1 MANNSKKSLKQR
13 FGEVLHS
20 FADKLA
26 ENETHSPNEAE
37 KSVSTAQTAPHETV
51 QPEVSDADSSHK
63 NTKRRQLQRK
73 RRRRVAQR
81 KFVKK
86 VSHSV
91 QHTSQRLYR
100 ITQRPRFWLWTGLGL
115 GITSS
120 AVGLGWGIYQLESNL
135 PESVEDVL
143 TYAPEGTITIKG
155 SNGDVLQAIGPITY
169 DPLKIWQI
177 PDPVLQA
184 FIASEDRRFESH
196 HGIDIQGILRAAWVN
211 VRAGGVVEGG
221 STITQQLARIV
232 FLSQERSLNR
242 KVREM
247 RIAQKLE
254 GKLTKSQI
262 LERYLNLVYLGSG
275 AYGLGDAAWIY
286 FGKTVDQ
293 LTIGEAATLAGIIP
307 APSTYS
313 PIDNPEAAK
322 ERRNLVLNQMADLGM
337 ITPEEAKTTITSPL
351 TLNAKKPKRLV
362 RQAPHFTDYVMKEVG
377 KYVSRK
383 VLDDGGVVIETTLD
397 PKWQQEAEE
406 TIENG
411 VKRYGRG
418 YRFQQA
424 SLVSV
429 DPRTGQIKA
438 MVGGVDYENNQ
449 FNRAVQAKRQPGS
462 TFKTFVYAT
471 AIAAGFS
478 PNQGFLDAEYVVDGY
493 KPENYG
499 DKYSGN
505 TVSMRQALASSLNV
519 VAVKVLV
526 DVGWTPII
534 GISRKMGIESELKP
548 TYSLALGS
556 WEVDLLELTGAYGTL
571 ANNGLHQQPYGISR
585 VLDRNGNVLYQAKPQ
600 TVEAL
605 DPESTAI
612 TTWMLRG
619 VVSSGTGR
627 PAQIGRPVAGKTG
640 TSDKARDLWFV
651 GYIPQLV
658 TGIWLGNDNNQPTR
672 GASSLSAMLWR
683 QYMLEVIPDIP
694 SEGFPAIPSK
704 LHGRQPTVKKE
715 PIKPKRAYYNR
726 PKTTQATSRSSS
738 GSSSSTRRRSTRRRS
753 QPQPQARSR
762 STRSYSRPAPQRQV
776 RQSAPPPARP
786 KTTAPKPAPAAPV
799 AAPSGNTAPPAPPAA
814 RKTE

>member
-1 MANNSKKSLKQR
+1 MAAIWLRGGVSVTKNSKKSLKQWL
-13 FGEVLHS
+13 GAVLHS
-20 FADKLA
+20 LA
-26 ENETHSPNEAE
+26 NQLERGEENSQQETKQP
-37 KSVSTAQTAPHETV
+37 VSTSQTVNLETAK
-51 QPEVSDADSSHK
+51 PEVSQTDSPSSK
-63 NTKRRQLQRK
+63 VK
-73 RRRRVAQR
+73 RRRLQPKKRRGLVQQ
-81 KFVKK
+81 KLTKK
-86 VSHSV
+86 VAHSL
-91 QHTSQRLYR
+91 QNIYQ

-115 GITSS
+115 GVTTS
-120 AVGLGWGIYQLESNL
+120 AVGLGWGIYQLESQIT
-135 PESVEDVL
+135 ESVEDVL

-155 SNGDVLQAIGPITY
+155 TNGDILQAIGPITY

-196 HGIDIQGILRAAWVN
+196 RGVDIQGILRAAWSN
-211 VRAGGVVEGG
+211 VRAGKVVEGG

-242 KVREM
+242 KVKEM
-247 RIAQKLE
+247 RLAQKIE
-254 GKLTKSQI
+254 GKLTKAQI

-313 PIDNPEAAK
+313 PIDNPKAAQ
-322 ERRNLVLNQMADLGM
+322 ERRNLVLNQMAELDM
-337 ITPEEAKTTITSPL
+337 ITAEAAQTAIASPL
-351 TLNAKKPKRLV
+351 TLNPKQPKRLV
-362 RQAPHFTDYVMKEVG
+362 RHAPHFTDYVMKEVG
-377 KYVSRK
+377 RYVSRQ
-383 VLDDGGVVIETTLD
+383 VLDDGGVIIETTLD

-406 TIENG
+406 IIENG

-438 MVGGVDYENNQ
+438 MVGGVDYEKNQ

-499 DKYSGN
+499 DRYSGN
-505 TVSMRQALASSLNV
+505 TVSMRQALTSSLNV

-534 GISRKMGIESELKP
+534 GVARKMGIESELKP

-571 ANNGLHQQPYGISR
+571 ANKGIHQQPYGISR
-585 VLDRNGNVLYQAKPQ
+585 VLDRNGQVLYQAKPQ
-600 TVEAL
+600 AVEAL
-605 DPESTAI
+605 DPESAAI
-612 TTWMLRG
+612 TTWMLRS
-619 VVSSGTGR
+619 VVTSGTGR
-627 PAQIGRPVAGKTG
+627 AAQIGRPVAGKTG
-640 TSDKARDLWFV
+640 TSDQARDLWFV

-658 TGIWLGNDNNQPTR
+658 TGIWLGNDNNKPTN
-672 GASSLSAMLWR
+672 GASTLSAMLWR

-694 SEGFPAIPSK
+694 SEGFPEIPSK
-704 LHGRQPTVKKE
+704 LHGRQATVTKA

-726 PKTTQATSRSSS
+726 PKPAATIQTTQSSRS
-738 GSSSSTRRRSTRRRS
+738 RRSTRRRS
-753 QPQPQARSR
+753 QPQARS
-762 STRSYSRPAPQRQV
+762 RSYSRPAPQQQV
-776 RQSAPPPARP
+776 RRSAPAPTRP
-786 KTTAPKPAPAAPV
+786 KTTAPKPAPAPAV
-799 AAPSGNTAPPAPPAA
+799 APSFTTAPPAPPAA
-814 RKTE
+814 RKTQ